1 MLGYHVK
8 IRVTAQP
15 ASTVTTTTAT
25 TRKPARAAWTTN
37 TYIPKSIFESLP
49 SHTPRKTS
57 RNHATL
63 GSKRK
68 DYRYGPIRI
77 DWLDLNSSRP
87 SFIAGEPKSSA
98 RGDTMDGVSTVSAS
112 TSGKEKDPRVRGE
125 ESFEFPASSNLTPPG
140 GQIVSRF
147 VPKPDQAKVDIDS
160 PGQPHGSTNL
170 PAGVVHI
177 FRETPF
183 RTDAETTD
191 NGLAAGVTNTELGAD
206 DNTLAVLAVP
216 SWMTP
221 SDFLSFV
228 EPAADGIVHLRMV
241 RCVAGPPPLAW
252 LRHSRAIRVSRDSVP
267 NRSMVFVR
275 FRDSTSSEEFAEAYN
290 GKVFNSLEV
299 SCSPSSTFPFL
310 LICLFSPRSVTLFVF
325 YRSRLIPKMSLP
337 PPSRVSYHLMDPWS
351 TSFLRARCASNEWI
365 PPSLGW

>member
-1 MLGYHVK
+1 MRSYHIR
-8 IRVTAQP
+8 IRVTVQS
-15 ASTVTTTTAT
+15 ASTATTTTTT
-25 TRKPARAAWTTN
+25 TRKTAHAAWTTD
-37 TYIPKSIFESLP
+37 TYTPKSIFESLP

-57 RNHATL
+57 RNNAIL
-63 GSKRK
+63 GSKRR

-87 SFIAGEPKSSA
+87 SSFIAGKPKSSA
-98 RGDTMDGVSTVSAS
+98 KGDTMDSASTVSANA
-112 TSGKEKDPRVRGE
+112 SGKEKDSRVKGE
-125 ESFEFPASSNLTPPG
+125 GWFDFPSLSNSFPPG

-177 FRETPF
+177 FREPPF
-183 RTDAETTD
+183 RMDTETTD
-191 NGLAAGVTNTELGAD
+191 NGFTASETNPELGAD

-228 EPAADGIVHLRMV
+228 EPAGDGIVHLRMI
-241 RCVAGPPPLAW
+241 RCVAGPLPLA
-252 LRHSRAIRVSRDSVP
+252 RQGYSRVIRVSRDSVP
-267 NRSMVFVR
+267 NRSMVLVR
-275 FRDSTSSEEFAEAYN
+275 FRDLTSSEEFAEAYN

-299 SCSPSSTFPFL
+299 SYNP
-310 LICLFSPRSVTLFVF
+310 
-325 YRSRLIPKMSLP
+325 
-337 PPSRVSYHLMDPWS
+337 
-351 TSFLRARCASNEWI
+351 
-365 PPSLGW
+365 G